1 MDEQG
6 EISNQSVDPVHA
18 LSQIEDDETIL
29 HEAQYWAAEELIAG
43 RSPEDLVAQLT
54 GEEWDADEAERIV
67 ETARKETRQQRGV
80 ITRDDVVRDL
90 NVDYRRA
97 TGGLSVAFRS
107 GLFGLYGFTT
117 GFLAALRSVRKLK
130 RVLIKGQSNPTDS
143 RKG

>member
-1 MDEQG
+1 MTGDG
-6 EISNQSVDPVHA
+6 W
-18 LSQIEDDETIL
+18 
-29 HEAQYWAAEELIAG
+29 EAN
-43 RSPEDLVAQLT
+43 
-54 GEEWDADEAERIV
+54 EAEQIV

-80 ITRDDVVRDL
+80 VTRDDVVREM

-130 RVLIKGQSNPTDS
+130 RILGKDRIRLSDRTKE
-143 RKG
+143 